1 MVRESAAPRSAAPAT
16 PVREVYLEDELAQ
29 SLARDVERVPE
40 ARELLQFLRGEWG
53 RNDGAELSRR
63 AAVRGLTGSA
73 RALLTAWLQRATGR
87 TVLYVVNH
95 GEAFDEARDDLEYF
109 RGGGAVLAF
118 PEPDN
123 LPYDP
128 ASPHPG
134 ITAQRLETL
143 GRLAARGNRGEA
155 WSGVVLATVRGVLQ
169 RVPKPERLERAV
181 LALRV
186 GHETDPASLVE
197 RLVFLGYERMPEVEA
212 MGHFARRGGILD
224 IYPVGAADPLRLE
237 FDGDTIVSLRRFDAG
252 TQRSIEQL
260 PAATVL
266 PRYEVVIE
274 PAEARAVAERLRAA
288 REGEDG
294 AGGADGPGAEGGAR
308 AQDVEANLRDRDG
321 IASHAGALFHD
332 GMERFAGHYDAAPGS
347 LVDYLPEDA
356 IVVLDDPGSLAERRD
371 ELARLIARG
380 HDEARAHYPGVSPP
394 TQLYLEG
401 GALDALQRERA
412 GVDWMGPVLGA
423 GEERRY
429 ARSLFVECAP
439 AEPVQRS
446 IERLKAHLAELGAN
460 DVRAVIL
467 CDNPGQRERMLELL
481 GETGA
486 TLGIGLVSAGF
497 TLKAGRLAIL
507 TDHEIFARYRRRRR
521 RLRRTG
527 GLSIAELS
535 ALKVGDYVVH
545 EEHGVGVYRGM
556 KRLTLNGQETDCL
569 EIAYAEK
576 DRLYVPVHQLALVS
590 RYSASEGARPAL
602 HRLGSPAWQKTKARA
617 QRAIQDMAEEL
628 IRAYAARKALPGHAF
643 SPDTVWQREL
653 EASFPY
659 EETPDQLRAIE
670 EVKADMEKPSPMDR
684 LICGDVGYGK
694 TEVAIR
700 AAFKAAQDGLQVAV
714 LVPTTILAQQH
725 LITFR
730 ERLAD
735 FPIRIEVLSR
745 FRTTREQKE
754 TIAALER
761 GQVDI
766 LIGTH
771 RLLSKDVRFRRL
783 GLVVIDEEH
792 RFGVRQ
798 KERLRQITRQV
809 DVLAMTATPIPRTL
823 NLSLAGAR
831 DMSVIET
838 PPRDRLPVHTE
849 ILEYDAE
856 VISDA
861 VLREVDR
868 GGQVFFVHNRVET
881 IHNAALGLQKLVPQ
895 IRLAVA
901 HGQMNERELERVML
915 DFLDR
920 RHDALVSTMIIESGL
935 DIPTVNTLV
944 VDRADTLGLADL
956 YQLRGRVG
964 RSAHRAY
971 AYLLVPSRRV
981 LTEEAEKRLRV
992 IEELDELGV
1001 GFKIALKDLEIR
1013 GAGNLLGPEQ
1023 HGFIVGL
1030 GFDLYVKLLEEAVAS
1045 LKGGDSEARTE
1056 PRLLTDWSAYLPEDY
1071 VPDEHEK
1078 LNLYRR
1084 LADARTLDELDDLT
1098 LEMMDRFGQLPP
1110 PAVAL
1115 IELRRLRV
1123 LSASPGAA
1131 AAATHAASG
1140 AARADGGAGAAAAP
1154 AGGAI
1159 GAGVE
1164 ALRVLQQVAE
1174 IVLRRPLKPQEIRA
1188 VVGAVGFQVEF
1199 FTGREFGLRVRGEG
1213 IALLHRTREV
1223 LEMLA
1228 ATASAPAGK
1237 G

>member
-1 MVRESAAPRSAAPAT
+1 MARDTTAAKGPGTRSPKEQAPRAPGTSPSPLPSAQAP
-16 PVREVYLEDELAQ
+16 EVYIEDELAR
-29 SLARDVERVPE
+29 SLSDDVAKLPE
-40 ARELLQFLRGEWG
+40 ATELLAFLRGEWG
-53 RNDGAELSRR
+53 RNDGAQLPHRV
-63 AAVRGLTGSA
+63 AVRGLTGSA

-87 TVLYVVNH
+87 AVLYVVGH
-95 GEAFDEARDDLEYF
+95 GDAFEEARDDLEYF
-109 RGGGAVLAF
+109 RGAGHLLAF

-143 GRLAARGNRGEA
+143 GRLAHEDGAER
-155 WSGVVLATVRGVLQ
+155 WSGVLLATVRGLLQ
-169 RVPKPERLERAV
+169 RVPKPARLRRALLTV
-181 LALRV
+181 RV
-186 GHETDPASLVE
+186 GHEIDPHALAE

-224 IYPVGAADPLRLE
+224 IYPVGALDPLRLE
-237 FDGDTIVSLRRFDAG
+237 FDGDAVVSLRRFDAG

-260 PAATVL
+260 ASATIL
-266 PRYEVVIE
+266 PRYEVVLE
-274 PAEARAVAERLRAA
+274 PAEAGAVAERLRAA
-288 REGEDG
+288 RELED
-294 AGGADGPGAEGGAR
+294 ASEDRAARDDGRPG
-308 AQDVEANLRDRDG
+308 
-321 IASHAGALFHD
+321 SPTHAGALFHD
-332 GMERFAGHYDAAPGS
+332 GMERFAGHYDPDAGS
-347 LVDYLPEDA
+347 LADYLPEGTL
-356 IVVLDDPGSLAERRD
+356 VVLDDPGALAERRD

-394 TQLYLEG
+394 EQLFLDG
-401 GALDALQRERA
+401 KALDELMRVHP
-412 GVDWMGPVLGA
+412 GVDWMGAVQGA
-423 GEERRY
+423 GEAQRY

-439 AEPVQRS
+439 AEPMQRS

-460 DVRAVIL
+460 GMRAVIL
-467 CDNPGQRERMLELL
+467 CDNPGQKDRMLELL
-481 GETGA
+481 GDTGA
-486 TLGIGLVSAGF
+486 TLSVGLVSMGF
-497 TLKAGRLAIL
+497 TLKGASLAIL
-507 TDHEIFARYRRRRR
+507 TDHEVFARYRRRRR
-521 RLRRTG
+521 RLKRTG

-545 EEHGVGVYRGM
+545 EDHGVGVYRGM

-576 DRLYVPVHQLALVS
+576 DTLYVPVHQLPLVS
-590 RYSASEGARPAL
+590 RYSASEGARPSL
-602 HRLGSPAWQKTKARA
+602 HRLGSSAWQKTKARA
-617 QRAIQDMAEEL
+617 KKAIEEMAEEL
-628 IRAYAARKALPGHAF
+628 VRAYALRKALPGHAF

-670 EVKADMEKPSPMDR
+670 EVKADMERQGPMDR

-735 FPIRIEVLSR
+735 FPIKVDVLSR
-745 FRTTREQKE
+745 FRTAKEQKA
-754 TIAALER
+754 TLEAVAR
-761 GQVDI
+761 GDVDI

-849 ILEYDAE
+849 ILEYDPE
-856 VISDA
+856 VIADA

-881 IHNAALGLQKLVPQ
+881 IHNAALGLAKLVPQ
-895 IRLAVA
+895 IRIGVA

-920 RHDALVSTMIIESGL
+920 KHDALVSTMIIESGL
-935 DIPTVNTLV
+935 DIPSVNTLI

-964 RSAHRAY
+964 RSSHRAY
-971 AYLLVPSRRV
+971 AYLLVPTRRV

-992 IEELDELGV
+992 IEELDDLGV

-1023 HGFIVGL
+1023 HGCIVGL
-1030 GFDLYVKLLEEAVAS
+1030 GFDLYVKLLEEAVAA
-1045 LKGGDSEARTE
+1045 LKGEAVEARAE
-1056 PRLLTDWSAYLPEDY
+1056 PRLLTDWSAYLPDEY
-1071 VPDEHEK
+1071 VSDEHEK

-1084 LADARTLDELDDLT
+1084 LADSRTLGELDNLT

-1115 IELRRLRV
+1115 VELRRLRV
-1123 LSASPGAA
+1123 L
-1131 AAATHAASG
+1131 
-1140 AARADGGAGAAAAP
+1140 GGAPAKDHGPTGADA
-1154 AGGAI
+1154 
-1159 GAGVE
+1159 E
-1164 ALRVLQQVAE
+1164 ALRVFQEVAE
-1174 IVLRRPLKPQEIRA
+1174 IVLRRPLKPEEIRA
-1188 VVGAVGFQVEF
+1188 LVGRLGFQVEF

-1213 IALLHRTREV
+1213 IALLHRVRET
-1223 LEMLA
+1223 LEAVGLA
-1228 ATASAPAGK
+1228 SE
-1237 G
+1237 